1 MSQEMFTKRLPFLAF
16 FLFVIHNFQFISRL
30 FSSLIFIRVLKNYCI
45 KTLISFFCLNVL

>member
-30 FSSLIFIRVLKNYCI
+30 FSSLIIIRVLKNYV
-45 KTLISFFCLNVL
+45 LNRLFPSFV